1 MTPGPAAPAAPPFP
15 WRRALQAL
23 ASWFAANRRD
33 LPWRRERDPYR
44 VWISEVMLQ
53 QTRVETV
60 VPYFEEFLR
69 RFPTVEALASAT
81 EEEVLRAWEGL
92 GYYARARRLPAAA
105 RAVLALGGFPR
116 EGEALRRLP
125 GFGPYT
131 AGAVASLAFGRREP
145 VLDGNVKRL
154 WCRLFAVEEPLSAR
168 TLKVLWGF
176 SRRAVAEGSPGEV
189 NEALME
195 LGALV
200 CTPRR
205 PACPACPLAFACR
218 ALAQG
223 DPEAY
228 PRRLPRRALPEVRAA
243 VAILWRGSRFAVTQR
258 PSDGLLGGLWELP
271 GGKVEEGETPPEAVV
286 RELREELDAR
296 AEVADV
302 LPEVRHAYS
311 HFRVILHPFE
321 CRLQRGAPP
330 LRPLAPLRWI
340 APEER
345 GALPFPAAT
354 RKILDAR
361 FGPAARRAA
370 EGPGPWEGRPGEEG
384 TP

>member
-1 MTPGPAAPAAPPFP
+1 MNGPSAVPAAPTFP
-15 WRRALQAL
+15 WRRARKAL
-23 ASWFAANRRD
+23 RAWFGENRRD

-53 QTRVETV
+53 QTRVETAI
-60 VPYFEEFLR
+60 PYFRAFLR
-69 RFPTVEALASAT
+69 RFPDLRSLALAT
-81 EEEVLRAWEGL
+81 EEEVLKAWEGL

-105 RAVLALGGFPR
+105 RAILAAGGFPR
-116 EGEALRRLP
+116 DAQALRRLP

-154 WCRLFAVEEPLSAR
+154 WSRLFAVEKPLTGG
-168 TLKVLWGF
+168 TLSLLWDF
-176 SRRAVAEGSPGEV
+176 SRRAVAEGPPGEV

-205 PACPACPLAFACR
+205 PSCPACPLAFACR
-218 ALAQG
+218 ARVLG
-223 DPEAY
+223 HPEAY
-228 PRRLPRRALPEVRAA
+228 PRRASRKPLPEIRAA
-243 VAILWRGSRFAVTQR
+243 VAILWRGSRFAVTRR
-258 PSDGLLGGLWELP
+258 PSGGLLGGLWELP
-271 GGKVEEGETPPEAVV
+271 GGKVEAGESPEEAVV
-286 RELREELDAR
+286 RELWEELGAR
-296 AEVADV
+296 AEGVEA

-321 CRLQRGAPP
+321 CRLAEGSSFSRTAAPC
-330 LRPLAPLRWI
+330 RWI

-345 GALPFPAAT
+345 ADLPFPAAT

-361 FGPAARRAA
+361 FGLGIPRAA
-370 EGPGPWEGRPGEEG
+370 EKGGPWERSSREGEA
-384 TP
+384 P

>member
-1 MTPGPAAPAAPPFP
+1 MTVPSAVPAAPPFP
-15 WRRALQAL
+15 WRRARRDLL
-23 ASWFAANRRD
+23 DWFRENRRD

-60 VPYFEEFLR
+60 IPYFRAFLR
-69 RFPTVEALASAT
+69 RFPSLESLASAD
-81 EEEVLRAWEGL
+81 EGEVLKVWEGL

-105 RAVLALGGFPR
+105 RAILAAGGFPQDA
-116 EGEALRRLP
+116 EALRRLP

-154 WCRLFAVEEPLSAR
+154 WCRLFAVEEPLVGKTVA
-168 TLKVLWGF
+168 LLWGF
-176 SRRAVAEGSPGEV
+176 SRKAVAEGPPGEV

-205 PACPACPLAFACR
+205 PSCPACPLAFACR
-218 ALAQG
+218 ARLLG

-228 PRRLPRRALPEVRAA
+228 PRRASRKPLPEVRAA
-243 VAILWRGSRFAVTQR
+243 VAILWSGSRFAVTRR
-258 PSDGLLGGLWELP
+258 PSGGLLGGLWELP
-271 GGKVEEGETPPEAVV
+271 GGKVEAGESPEEAVV
-286 RELREELDAR
+286 RELWEELGAR
-296 AEVADV
+296 AEVVGA

-311 HFRVILHPFE
+311 HFRVVLHPFE
-321 CRLQRGAPP
+321 CRPAKGSSFSRTTAPC
-330 LRPLAPLRWI
+330 RWI

-345 GALPFPAAT
+345 ADLPFPAAT

-361 FGPAARRAA
+361 FGAGVPKAA
-370 EGPGPWEGRPGEEG
+370 EEAGPWGQGLREGGG
-384 TP
+384 S